1 MADPRTS
8 RRAFRDLWLH
18 AGYRRMWTA
27 DVVSQLGTQVT
38 FLALPLIAVLTLR
51 APAWQLGL
59 LRGAEYVPA
68 FLALRIG
75 LIVDRRSRRTILIV
89 ADLAQ
94 AAILA
99 TLPVLNAAHV
109 LTIGPLLGVALVLG
123 TFWLAFDIAAQSF
136 LPDVVDQRQLPD
148 ANVGLQLSNSIGQL
162 AGPTLA
168 TLLIAAVSA
177 PDAVLADMASF
188 LVSAALLARV
198 RTAVGS
204 AKAERPT
211 PGDPGTKGPARASD
225 GARLVLGQPRLRAL
239 AATSGLTSVAVSIT
253 EALLVLFAVRDLLIP
268 TALVGV
274 IFTIGNVGILA
285 GAAMA
290 SRLTRR
296 LGLGRSCLIGV
307 ALEFLGL
314 IILPFAPA
322 GAVAV
327 AAVGCSGLLSTT
339 GIIVYNVG
347 QVTLRQRAA
356 PARLL
361 GGVTAA
367 ARSVSLVGLL
377 VGSVIG
383 GGLGQLIGIRPALG
397 AAAAIVA
404 IAMLAASF
412 SSLRQ
417 ADPSPV
423 GDPVPKHQEQKDEA
437 TSG

>member
-1 MADPRTS
+1 
-8 RRAFRDLWLH
+8 
-18 AGYRRMWTA
+18 MWAA

-38 FLALPLIAVLTLR
+38 FLALPLIAVIALR

-68 FLALRIG
+68 LLALRIG
-75 LIVDRRSRRTILIV
+75 LIVDRQSRRMVLIV

-94 AAILA
+94 AAILV
-99 TLPVLNAAHV
+99 TLPVLNVAQL
-109 LTIGPLLGVALVLG
+109 LTIGPLLGVAVVLG

-168 TLLIAAVSA
+168 TLLIAVVSA
-177 PDAVLADMASF
+177 PDAVLADAASF
-188 LVSAALLARV
+188 LISAALLARV
-198 RTAVGS
+198 RTAVS
-204 AKAERPT
+204 AKTEHPAH
-211 PGDPGTKGPARASD
+211 GDPGAKGPARASD
-225 GARLVLGQPRLRAL
+225 GARFVLGQPRLRAL
-239 AATSGLTSVAVSIT
+239 AATSGLTSVAISIT

-274 IFTIGNVGILA
+274 VFTIGNVGILA

-296 LGLGRSCLIGV
+296 LGLTRSCLIGL

-322 GAVAV
+322 GTVAI
-327 AAVGCSGLLSTT
+327 AALGCSGLLSTT

-347 QVTLRQRAA
+347 QVTLRQRTA
-356 PARLL
+356 PAGLL

-377 VGSVIG
+377 VGSLIG

-397 AAAAIVA
+397 TAAAIVA
-404 IAMLAASF
+404 MAMLAAWF

-417 ADPSPV
+417 TDPSPF
-423 GDPVPKHQEQKDEA
+423 GDPVPEHRA
-437 TSG
+437 